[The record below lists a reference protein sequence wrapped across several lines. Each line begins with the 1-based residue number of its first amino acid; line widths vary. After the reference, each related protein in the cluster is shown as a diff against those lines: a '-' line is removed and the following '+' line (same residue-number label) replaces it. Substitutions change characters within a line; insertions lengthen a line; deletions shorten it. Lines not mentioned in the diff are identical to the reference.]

1 MNIKEYL
8 GDNYKNI
15 ILEDDNNVEHG
26 GTAYCDETVEEFMNS
41 VGLKETDNI
50 NELNKALK
58 DCGIQTL

>member
-15 ILEDDNNVEHG
+15 ILEDDNNVEYG
-26 GTAYCDETVEEFMNS
+26 GVAYCDETVKEFMDS